1 MWTSSIWRKWAVSIL
16 TKKTKEEGKLSLH
29 FPLNVATQR
38 CLGMLCAVL
47 EHLSENGWLQKLAAL
62 PSRFNFV
69 HRFIS
74 SSGSMPGTGAN
85 AEVVSSMSGLKATLY
100 AQTLRCQWGISP
112 PNSLETSKGGFTDAY
127 LKCQSVTSTLSLQV
141 NKVK

>member
-1 MWTSSIWRKWAVSIL
+1 MPWYAVCSTGAPQREWMTS
-16 TKKTKEEGKLSLH
+16 E
-29 FPLNVATQR
+29 
-38 CLGMLCAVL
+38 
-47 EHLSENGWLQKLAAL
+47 
-62 PSRFNFV
+62 
-69 HRFIS
+69 IS
-74 SSGSMPGTGAN
+74 STSFQVQVCSQPGTGAN